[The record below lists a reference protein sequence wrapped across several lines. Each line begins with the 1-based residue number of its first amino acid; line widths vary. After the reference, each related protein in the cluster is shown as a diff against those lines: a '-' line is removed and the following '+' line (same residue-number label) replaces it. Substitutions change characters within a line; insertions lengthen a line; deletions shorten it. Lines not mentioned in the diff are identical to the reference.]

1 MGLVIW
7 PSAHASG
14 WGMVLFGS
22 WVQKTLFHLPKPA
35 RCLSAHVQTRPD
47 KVRHLLQ
54 WCITPLNKA
63 LGINV
68 GGVLENSGNSLFNGH

>member
-1 MGLVIW
+1 MGLSSKFHISEQPLV
-7 PSAHASG
+7 S
-14 WGMVLFGS
+14 LGS
-22 WVQKTLFHLPKPA
+22 C
-35 RCLSAHVQTRPD
+35 RGLSQLDKVTDDVAALKYQLQTRPD

-63 LGINV
+63 LGIKV

>member
-1 MGLVIW
+1 MASEVVEVLV
-7 PSAHASG
+7 PEL
-14 WGMVLFGS
+14 VEL
-22 WVQKTLFHLPKPA
+22 TL
-35 RCLSAHVQTRPD
+35 QTRPD

-63 LGINV
+63 LGIKV